1 MKSHRGAALI
11 LALLLLSFLTILGGA
26 LLGTTTM
33 DLWISDNYKTK
44 SEALYAAEAGIEH
57 ARELLRTAGGDPA
70 PPAAPLIAETP
81 LSDTEGH
88 EAGYYEV
95 WLQDGFTQD
104 LFKLVSI
111 GKAGN
116 SRKTVE
122 AVIKKSGFPILPE
135 ALVQDDSRSV
145 AWLESVVSGITRNA
159 DDIYES
165 SQAFGNYGT
174 PATYKV
180 AVVRGDA
187 VLGPGFAYGL
197 LLAFGN
203 VTAELDSMW
212 NGLIVIAGPG
222 VFTSNG
228 GVVNGGVFMTRT
240 DVIIDPTSI
249 RYDRDAMLAAN
260 RPFPYTPVAIREK

>member
-1 MKSHRGAALI
+1 M
-11 LALLLLSFLTILGGA
+11 
-26 LLGTTTM
+26 
-33 DLWISDNYKTK
+33 
-44 SEALYAAEAGIEH
+44 
-57 ARELLRTAGGDPA
+57 
-70 PPAAPLIAETP
+70 
-81 LSDTEGH
+81 
-88 EAGYYEV
+88 
-95 WLQDGFTQD
+95 
-104 LFKLVSI
+104 
-111 GKAGN
+111 
-116 SRKTVE
+116 
-122 AVIKKSGFPILPE
+122 PE
-135 ALVQDDSRSV
+135 ALVQDDSRSA

-203 VTAELDSMW
+203 VTAELDSTW

-260 RPFPYTPVAIREK
+260 RPFPYRPVAIREK